1 MVDKKQPKGEVTR
14 RHILDT
20 AFGLFRRRGFEK
32 TTMRDI
38 AQAAE
43 LSLGAAYHYFG
54 SKEDLVRAYYE
65 WTQDEHERRSTGG
78 GELRERVRRLLSTK
92 LELLS
97 RDRKLLVALLGNL
110 GDPSHPLSVFGRA
123 TGAVRERSIEQF
135 TAVFDDPAVP
145 LELKGLLGRGLW
157 LSHLGLFL
165 FFVHDRSK
173 GQTAT
178 TELLELIV
186 DLASNAAPLLGQ
198 PLAASARARLS
209 RIFGEL
215 EAPGAAS

>member
-1 MVDKKQPKGEVTR
+1 MSDRKQPKGEVTR

-20 AFGLFRRRGFEK
+20 ALGLFRRRGFEG

-38 AQAAE
+38 AAAAE

-65 WTQDEHERRSTGG
+65 WTQDEHERLAAGG
-78 GELRERVRRLLSTK
+78 GDLKERVRRLLSTK
-92 LELLS
+92 LELLGK
-97 RDRKLLVALLGNL
+97 DRKLLLALFGNL
-110 GDPSHPLSVFGRA
+110 GDPAHPLSLFGRA

-135 TAVFDDPAVP
+135 TAAFDDPSVP
-145 LELKGLLGRGLW
+145 AELKGLLGRGLW

-173 GQTAT
+173 GHVAT
-178 TELLELIV
+178 SELLELIV
-186 DLASNAAPLLGQ
+186 DLASNAAPLLAH
-198 PLAASARARLS
+198 PIAAPARARLS

-215 EAPGAAS
+215 AAEGVGS